1 MVAVHPVSRRE
12 RLRAETDAEIKQA
25 ALAQIATQGASALS
39 IRGVA
44 RAIGMSPA
52 GLYRYYDSL
61 EALLTALIADA
72 YGELADAVTAAAG
85 EPGTARD
92 RIRGAMHAYR
102 DWALADPQRFVLI
115 FGAPVPGYSAPPD
128 GPTEVAN
135 RRIGAAFFR
144 LAAQA
149 HAEGSLRIPSS
160 GRPPTPGELGAA
172 ARLGTELPAPAVP
185 TLLGAYAH
193 LHGLVAL
200 EVLGQLDWVYP
211 GLDAD
216 TFFATEVDSIVDR
229 LLPPT

>member
-1 MVAVHPVSRRE
+1 VQPVSRRE

-25 ALAQIATQGASALS
+25 ALAQVAGQGASALS

-61 EALLTALIADA
+61 EALLTALVADA
-72 YGELADAVTAAAG
+72 YGELADAVSSAVDA
-85 EPGTARD
+85 PGTAGD
-92 RIRGAMHAYR
+92 RLRGALHAYR
-102 DWALADPQRFVLI
+102 DWALAEPQRFLLI
-115 FGAPVPGYSAPPD
+115 FGTPVPGYTAPPD

-135 RRIGAAFFR
+135 RRLGAAFFR

-149 HAEGSLRIPSS
+149 HSEGSLTIPPAD
-160 GRPPTPGELGAA
+160 RPPTPGELTAA
-172 ARLGTELPAPAVP
+172 ARLSADLPAPAVP
-185 TLLGAYAH
+185 ALLGAYAH

-211 GLDAD
+211 DADAD
-216 TFFATEVDSIVDR
+216 TFFATEVDRIVDR
-229 LLPPT
+229 LLR